1 MNEAKTYVMDAL
13 EKYKDSITILNEQ
26 EYQED
31 FLTDVYTASIQF
43 ANQHGDPSRIDYDVR
58 YYIYSGAIDIT
69 IQVDPEDLHFT
80 MRSESFY
87 IIDQLVEKLHE
98 ALYWVE

>member
-26 EYQED
+26 AYQED
-31 FLTDVYTASIQF
+31 FLTNAYTASIKF
-43 ANQHGDPSRIDYDVR
+43 ENQHGDISRIDYDIR
-58 YYIYSGAIDIT
+58 YYIYSGAIDISIT
-69 IQVDPEDLHFT
+69 VDPEDLHLT

-87 IIDQLVEKLHE
+87 IIEQLIEQLHKSLFYIE
-98 ALYWVE
+98 

>member
-26 EYQED
+26 AYQED
-31 FLTDVYTASIQF
+31 SLTDVYTASVQF
-43 ANQHGDPSRIDYDVR
+43 SNQYGDHSRIDYDVR
-58 YYIYSGAIDIT
+58 YYMYSGAIDISIT
-69 IQVDPEDLHFT
+69 VDPEDLHLT

-98 ALYWVE
+98 ALYWLE